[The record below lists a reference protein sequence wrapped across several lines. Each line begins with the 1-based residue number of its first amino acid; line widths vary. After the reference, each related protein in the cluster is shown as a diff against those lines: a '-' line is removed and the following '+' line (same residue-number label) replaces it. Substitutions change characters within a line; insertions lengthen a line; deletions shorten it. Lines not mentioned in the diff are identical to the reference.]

1 MLYQLKLKQ
10 LMNGNTTRIQG
21 TMTVCKFPA
30 SRGVTYICIIT
41 GTWIWGRGTCDD
53 KSDLIRQLLA
63 VDSLLKQGFSP
74 ARTLIL
80 SYGFDEESKG
90 IEVRK
95 PSTYKLHY

>member
-1 MLYQLKLKQ
+1 MVGKLPTPW
-10 LMNGNTTRIQG
+10 GAIYVR
-21 TMTVCKFPA
+21 
-30 SRGVTYICIIT
+30 IIT

-63 VDSLLKQGFSP
+63 IDSLLEQGFSP

-95 PSTYKLHY
+95 TSTHELHY